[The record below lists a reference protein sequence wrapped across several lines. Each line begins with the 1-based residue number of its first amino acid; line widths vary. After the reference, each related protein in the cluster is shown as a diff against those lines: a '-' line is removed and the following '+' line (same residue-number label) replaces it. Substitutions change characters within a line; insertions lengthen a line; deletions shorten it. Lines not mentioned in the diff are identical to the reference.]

1 MNLSKQI
8 DTKINKERDEL
19 TQDITT
25 QITETQEKIVFAVV
39 RKSTVERGQSI
50 TFDTVIANIGKSI
63 DASSGTFTTQKERVV
78 FFTFYAVSKSSGS
91 RTHSECFAML
101 TQRSDSEYLSS
112 V

>member
-8 DTKINKERDEL
+8 DIKINKERDEL

-63 DASSGTFTTQKERVV
+63 DASSGTFTTQRKGLY
-78 FFTFYAVSKSSGS
+78 FS
-91 RTHSECFAML
+91 
-101 TQRSDSEYLSS
+101 LSMQFLK
-112 V
+112 VQVREHILNVLLC